1 MKLKDIQRL
10 EQDGFIS
17 PELAQQIAAHYASAT
32 GNGVWLRRLLML
44 LAGCMV
50 LGGIISLIA
59 ANWEEIPPL
68 LKMLAGI
75 ALLIGFWVGFFRL
88 RQAHPYAAE
97 VCALLGC
104 GMWAADVA
112 LYGQIF
118 QLQNAD
124 VDGLFVWWLGVV
136 AVPFLVCAR
145 AVMFGVTVLTY
156 VLGFMALDTSSRHS
170 VLGLRDVLPSAS
182 LMYWGMLYPL
192 LVWLVAERR
201 RREGESLWEGYNWL
215 AVPAALVF
223 LWVWC
228 GMSMYSAV
236 FSPTQKYMP
245 LAAVIAVAGLL
256 LRPRGV
262 SLRLWLTLV
271 WGGGAALFLLCM
283 LLAGD
288 TSVYRLLRAACIF
301 VFGGLLMYVGG
312 SARRVSWVNYGTM
325 LIVLSGV
332 IVFFNFA
339 GSLSASGFALVL
351 MGLLLAVGAYLLHD
365 RRQKLIVRIKK
376 SAPSPRHE

>member
-1 MKLKDIQRL
+1 
-10 EQDGFIS
+10 
-17 PELAQQIAAHYASAT
+17 
-32 GNGVWLRRLLML
+32 
-44 LAGCMV
+44 
-50 LGGIISLIA
+50 
-59 ANWEEIPPL
+59 
-68 LKMLAGI
+68 
-75 ALLIGFWVGFFRL
+75 
-88 RQAHPYAAE
+88 
-97 VCALLGC
+97 
-104 GMWAADVA
+104 
-112 LYGQIF
+112 
-118 QLQNAD
+118 
-124 VDGLFVWWLGVV
+124 
-136 AVPFLVCAR
+136 
-145 AVMFGVTVLTY
+145 
-156 VLGFMALDTSSRHS
+156 
-170 VLGLRDVLPSAS
+170 
-182 LMYWGMLYPL
+182 
-192 LVWLVAERR
+192 
-201 RREGESLWEGYNWL
+201 
-215 AVPAALVF
+215 
-223 LWVWC
+223 
-228 GMSMYSAV
+228 MSMYSAV

-365 RRQKLIVRIKK
+365 RRQKLIVRIKN

>member
-136 AVPFLVCAR
+136 AVPFLVRAR

-201 RREGESLWEGYNWL
+201 RRAGESLWAGYNWL
-215 AVPAALVF
+215 AVPGALAFLLWWFGLSVF
-223 LWVWC
+223 DPDSEYLPM
-228 GMSMYSAV
+228 GA
-236 FSPTQKYMP
+236 FF
-245 LAAVIAVAGLL
+245 AVAAFLL
-256 LRPRGV
+256 PPRGV
-262 SLRLWLTLV
+262 RWLSWLGLMLI
-271 WGGGAALFLLCM
+271 GGTALFLLCM
-283 LLAGD
+283 LLKD
-288 TSVYRLLRAACIF
+288 NNVLCNLIRAACSF
-301 VFGGLLMYVGG
+301 CFGGLLMYIGA
-312 SARRVSWVNYGTM
+312 SERRVSWVNYGTL
-325 LIVLSGV
+325 LIVLSGFA
-332 IVFFNFA
+332 VFGNIA
-339 GSLSASGFALVL
+339 GSLASSGFTLII
-351 MGLLLAVGAYLLHD
+351 MGLLLAFGAYHLHN
-365 RRQKLIVRIKK
+365 RRQELLIRIKN